1 MLKNWKLWLGLA
13 ISATGLYLTLRD
25 IRFDEFF
32 AQLVNAQVIW
42 LLPALIALFATLF
55 MRVWRWSL
63 LMDNTPLGV
72 TYHAITIG
80 YMVNSTLPLRL
91 GELARAWVIGE
102 RTRASM
108 ARALSAV
115 VVERILDLAT
125 VLVLFAAFA
134 QFIPMPAE
142 FSRVAL
148 TGGLFIVGLVA
159 ALAVMIWQSG
169 RVEQLLRAVSGRIER
184 RFPRFRTERII
195 RLFNDVCDG
204 FRLINTPRKVA
215 LVLLTN
221 AGVWATNVLVAYFV
235 MWAFMAGA
243 FDQAGLVMVM
253 SNLGGALPSAPG
265 GLGVV
270 QPLARESLVIPFGA
284 DKNAAV
290 AFAFVWSLGQ
300 QLVLIMLG
308 LFSLTRL
315 GLTFGK
321 VTSGSQRAAGQARTV
336 DAQPPLA
343 GETVRSPD

>member
-1 MLKNWKLWLGLA
+1 MLKNWKLWLGFA

-32 AQLVNAQVIW
+32 AQLVNARVVW
-42 LLPALIALFATLF
+42 LLPALVALFATLF

-63 LMDNTPLGV
+63 LMDNTPLGI
-72 TYHAITIG
+72 TFHAITIG

-102 RTRASM
+102 RTRSSM

-115 VVERILDLAT
+115 VVERMLDLAS

-148 TGGLFIVGLVA
+148 TGGVFIVGLVA

-169 RVEQLLRAVSGRIER
+169 RVERLLRVVFGRIEQH
-184 RFPRFRTERII
+184 FARFRAEHII
-195 RLFNDVCDG
+195 GLFNDICNG
-204 FRLINTPRKVA
+204 FRVINTPRKAA
-215 LVLLTN
+215 LVLFTN
-221 AGVWATNVLVAYFV
+221 AGVWATNALVAYFA
-235 MWAFMAGA
+235 MWAFMPGA
-243 FDQAGLVMVM
+243 LDQAGLVMVM

-300 QLVLIMLG
+300 QLVLILLG

-321 VTSGSQRAAGQARTV
+321 VTSGSQRATYQTPTS
-336 DAQPPLA
+336 DASAALA
-343 GETVRSPD
+343 GESVRSRD

>member
-1 MLKNWKLWLGLA
+1 MLKNWKLWLGFA

-63 LMDNTPLGV
+63 LMGNTPLGV
-72 TYHAITIG
+72 TFHAITIG

-102 RTRASM
+102 RTRVSM

-134 QFIPMPAE
+134 QFIPIPAE

-169 RVEQLLRAVSGRIER
+169 RVEQLLRAVFDRIER
-184 RFPRFRTERII
+184 RFPRFRAERII

-204 FRLINTPRKVA
+204 FRLINTPRKVT
-215 LVLLTN
+215 LVLFTN
-221 AGVWATNVLVAYFV
+221 AGVWATNMLVAYFV
-235 MWAFMAGA
+235 MWAFMPGA

-270 QPLARESLVIPFGA
+270 QPLARESLVVPFGA

-290 AFAFVWSLGQ
+290 AFAFVWSLG
-300 QLVLIMLG
+300 
-308 LFSLTRL
+308 LFSLTQL
-315 GLTFGK
+315 GLTFAK
-321 VTSGSQRAAGQARTV
+321 VTAGSQRATNQARAP
-336 DAQPPLA
+336 DASAALA
-343 GETVRSPD
+343 GEAVRSRD